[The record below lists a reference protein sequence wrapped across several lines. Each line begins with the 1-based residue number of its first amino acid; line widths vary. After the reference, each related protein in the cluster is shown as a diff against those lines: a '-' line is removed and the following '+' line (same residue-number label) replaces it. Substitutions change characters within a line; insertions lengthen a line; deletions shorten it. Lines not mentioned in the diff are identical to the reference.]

1 MFKEICK
8 EIREDKEIQEHVKN
22 IKEAIQ
28 EIKCIWAVEMH
39 QLRINKIAR
48 QAKRDIVKLK
58 RNPYINTLFIK
69 D

>member
-1 MFKEICK
+1 MFKEIW
-8 EIREDKEIQEHVKN
+8 EDKEIQEHVKN
-22 IKEAIQ
+22 IKEAVQ

-48 QAKRDIVKLK
+48 QAKRDIAKLK
-58 RNPYINTLFIK
+58 RNPYIG

>member
-8 EIREDKEIQEHVKN
+8 QVREDKEIQEHVKN

-39 QLRINKIAR
+39 QLKINKIAR
-48 QAKRDIVKLK
+48 QAKRDIAKLK
-58 RNPYINTLFIK
+58 RNPYIG

>member
-39 QLRINKIAR
+39 KFRVHRIAR
-48 QAKRDIVKLK
+48 QAEQAMAKLK
-58 RNPYINTLFIK
+58 RNPYIG

>member
-1 MFKEICK
+1 MFK

-39 QLRINKIAR
+39 QLKINRIAR
-48 QAKRDIVKLK
+48 QAKRDIAKLK
-58 RNPYINTLFIK
+58 CNPYIGG
-69 D
+69 

>member
-1 MFKEICK
+1 MFKEIW
-8 EIREDKEIQEHVKN
+8 EDKEIQEHVKN
-22 IKEAIQ
+22 IKEAVQ

-48 QAKRDIVKLK
+48 QAKRYIAKLK
-58 RNPYINTLFIK
+58 RNPYIG

>member
-39 QLRINKIAR
+39 QLKINKIAR
-48 QAKRDIVKLK
+48 QAKRDIAKLK
-58 RNPYINTLFIK
+58 RNPYIGG
-69 D
+69 

>member
-1 MFKEICK
+1 MFKEIW
-8 EIREDKEIQEHVKN
+8 EDKEIQEHVKN
-22 IKEAIQ
+22 IKEAVQ

-48 QAKRDIVKLK
+48 QAKRDIAKLK
-58 RNPYINTLFIK
+58 ENPFI